1 MNSLTVGVILSGSGV
16 YDGTEIHEA
25 TLTLLALDQLDVN
38 IELIS
43 VNKPQHHVID
53 HSNQSELTGD
63 IRNVLTESARISR
76 GPVTNI
82 NDVTIESFDAFIF
95 PGGFGVAKNLCTF
108 AVDGASHTI
117 DSSISTLVK
126 TAHQHKIPMGF
137 LCISPVIPAAIIP
150 NVKLTIGTD
159 TDTANA
165 IVAMGAEHVNSTVN
179 DVVIDDEHLI
189 ASTPAYMLA
198 TRISELT
205 IGINALVNQV
215 FSWANERN
223 LAHSSVK

>member
-1 MNSLTVGVILSGSGV
+1 MNLLNVGMVLAGNGV

-25 TLTLLALDQLDVN
+25 TLTLLALDQLNVN
-38 IELIS
+38 IEFIS
-43 VNKPQHHVID
+43 VDKPQHHVID

-63 IRNVLTESARISR
+63 TRNVLTESARISR

-82 NDVTIESFDAFIF
+82 NDITIEAFDAFIF

-117 DSSISTLVK
+117 DSSISTLIK
-126 TAHQHKIPMGF
+126 TAHQLKIPMGF
-137 LCISPVIPAAIIP
+137 LCISPVIPAALIP

-165 IVAMGAEHVNSTVN
+165 IVAMGAEHVISTVN
-179 DVVIDDEHLI
+179 DVVVDEQHLI

-215 FSWANERN
+215 FNWANERN